1 MYYLTTVVLG
11 GGTMTL
17 LRGSRGLKCLI
28 CSQRTAILFTL
39 SQPEGLRERERE
51 RERENGNYFKYTCHS
66 NDSNSMKLHEH
77 EHVQILT

>member
-1 MYYLTTVVLG
+1 MCVCVYYLTTVVLG

-17 LRGSRGLKCLI
+17 LRGSRGLKYLI

-51 RERENGNYFKYTCHS
+51 NEK
-66 NDSNSMKLHEH
+66 KLF
-77 EHVQILT
+77 

>member
-1 MYYLTTVVLG
+1 MCVCVLLTTVVLG

-39 SQPEGLRERERE
+39 SQPEGLRERERME
-51 RERENGNYFKYTCHS
+51 QNYLKYTCHS
-66 NDSNSMKLHEH
+66 NDSNSMKL
-77 EHVQILT
+77 QNIK